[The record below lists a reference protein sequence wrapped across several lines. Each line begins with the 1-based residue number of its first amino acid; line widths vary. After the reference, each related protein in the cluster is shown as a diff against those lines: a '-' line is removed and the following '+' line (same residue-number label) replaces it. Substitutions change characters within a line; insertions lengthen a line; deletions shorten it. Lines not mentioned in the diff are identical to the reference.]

1 MKTAVDNPMM
11 NPSRSARRRTILL
24 LSEGELEGNFGYWAE
39 DEINGAEGF
48 LDTIEDVFGSGTTM
62 PTHGSREDF
71 KEEEP
76 GKEKEKEEEEKD
88 KDDNV
93 EDSLDQGPKEKEGE
107 KERATLQEMRVIGL
121 EMTGTAQRQKVG
133 MMAIGPM
140 KMRQRG
146 NTKAGVWILPRK
158 R

>member
-1 MKTAVDNPMM
+1 
-11 NPSRSARRRTILL
+11 
-24 LSEGELEGNFGYWAE
+24 
-39 DEINGAEGF
+39 
-48 LDTIEDVFGSGTTM
+48 M